1 MTDYEIMPDDELVA
15 AMSAIQAE
23 HSRRTVLKLA
33 QDNNVGLTAAYLT
46 TIGREPGQPWTQ
58 PVGAHDSYPLGWE
71 VTHDGK
77 DWTNII
83 DHNVWTPGV
92 SGGRENVA
100 DGYPAWVQPLGAHDS
115 YPLGW
120 KVTHD
125 GKDWTS
131 IVDHNV
137 WMPGVY
143 GWRENVEDGYP
154 AWVQPTG
161 AHDAYAKDAK
171 ATHKGRIWTSTA
183 ASNVWEPGV
192 YGWTDIGPA

>member
-33 QDNNVGLTAAYLT
+33 QDNNVGLTDAYLT
-46 TIGREPGQPWTQ
+46 AIGRTPGQSWTQ
-58 PVGAHDSYPLGWE
+58 PV
-71 VTHDGK
+71 
-77 DWTNII
+77 
-83 DHNVWTPGV
+83 
-92 SGGRENVA
+92 
-100 DGYPAWVQPLGAHDS
+100 GAHDS

-137 WMPGVY
+137 WTPGVS
-143 GWRENVEDGYP
+143 GWRENVADGYP

-183 ASNVWEPGV
+183 ASNVWAPGV